1 MHATGEAMQA
11 TVEDVSSV
19 EKRIR
24 VEVPADEA
32 TSAFEDQLKRIGKV
46 ASVRGFRPGKV
57 PRELI
62 RKLYGLEAE
71 SEAVKGLVSKHIE
84 AAISGN
90 GVRPISM
97 PDLERGPYVAG
108 QPFVFTIVC
117 QVMPDFDVTDVEDL
131 ALEAGRT
138 EPSEA
143 DLESAL
149 DELRTEHA
157 ELETVE
163 ERGADTGDLVTLTY
177 TARVMGEETAFTGE
191 EPFAAAATLGQP
203 FHPAGLTDH
212 LNGVKAGE
220 TRSFELPVGGD
231 FGPEE
236 HAGKSALV
244 EVKIESVQVKLLP
257 TLDDEFAKD
266 VGHDDLGALRA
277 SVYDKLALELTSREQ
292 ERTSRA
298 VRDALHAR
306 NEIAVPKVLIRQRA
320 EQTSRL
326 LYMQFRRNDGAA
338 FPDDIFNQVFGPDAP
353 QVIEMAE
360 RTVREEIILDKLA
373 DKLSITLSE
382 EDVDEHLSELGRQN
396 DMSVAKLRGRLEK
409 AGQLEDTRAGLLR
422 QKTLSALI
430 KRAQATAPAAEA
442 PAAEA
447 PAASDIP
454 AAE

>member
-11 TVEDVSSV
+11 TVEDVSTV

-24 VEVPADEA
+24 VEVPAAEA
-32 TSAFEDQLKRIGKV
+32 AAALEEQLKRIGKV

-62 RKLYGLEAE
+62 RKLYGVEAE

-108 QPFVFTIVC
+108 QPFVFTVVC
-117 QVMPDFDVTDVEDL
+117 QVLPDFDVADVEDL
-131 ALEAGRT
+131 SLEAGPT
-138 EPSEA
+138 EPPEA
-143 DLESAL
+143 DLEAAL

-163 ERGADTGDLVTLTY
+163 DRGADTGDLVTLTY

-191 EPFAAAATLGQP
+191 EPVAVAATLGQP

-212 LNGVKAGE
+212 LSGVKANE
-220 TRSFELPVGGD
+220 TRSFELPVGED

-244 EVKIESVQVKLLP
+244 EVHVESVQKKILP

-266 VGHDDLGALRA
+266 IGHEDLGALRA
-277 SVYDKLALELTSREQ
+277 AVYDKLARELTTRER
-292 ERTSRA
+292 ERTTRA

-306 NEIAVPKVLIRQRA
+306 NEIEVPKVLIRQRA

-360 RTVREEIILDKLA
+360 RTVREEMILDKLA
-373 DKLSITLSE
+373 EKLAITLSE
-382 EDVDEHLSELGRQN
+382 EDLDEHLAELGRQN
-396 DMSVAKLRGRLEK
+396 DMPVAKLRGRLEK

-430 KRAQATAPAAEA
+430 ARAQATPPVAAVSDAPAAE
-442 PAAEA
+442 
-447 PAASDIP
+447 
-454 AAE
+454 

>member
-163 ERGADTGDLVTLTY
+163 ERGADTGDLVTMTY

-212 LNGVKAGE
+212 LTGVKAGE

-277 SVYDKLALELTSREQ
+277 SVYDKLARELTSREQ

-338 FPDDIFNQVFGPDAP
+338 FPDDIFNQVFGPDS
-353 QVIEMAE
+353 AE

-447 PAASDIP
+447 PAAEAPAASDIP